1 MTIQLSRWAG
11 QSYAFKLL
19 WYYVVSSDGSKGG
32 RFYIDTYVLC
42 FYVAY
47 KCVETC
53 LCLDFL
59 QVCRVLT
66 KEFSKIMF
74 LWTGGRS
81 NSTSADDVILAG
93 DRLMLKNEVGNA
105 QIVIGQLV
113 GPAGK
118 CRPF

>member
-1 MTIQLSRWAG
+1 MDPREAAFILIRTLLLCYLQMCRDLSLSRL
-11 QSYAFKLL
+11 SPSLP
-19 WYYVVSSDGSKGG
+19 
-32 RFYIDTYVLC
+32 C
-42 FYVAY
+42 F
-47 KCVETC
+47 
-53 LCLDFL
+53 D
-59 QVCRVLT
+59 QGI
-66 KEFSKIMF
+66 SKIMF

-118 CRPF
+118 CRSF